1 MMSRHSGAVGYLV
14 EFANVLYLRGDFSG
28 ARRMLNHLIKARPE
42 CAEAW
47 GGIGALEMACG
58 NAEAAQ
64 GALERALAGYAAAAA
79 ESRGD
84 AEIHTRMAEA
94 HLLLGRPEEALS
106 CGKRA
111 VSLDPQ
117 DPAAWNALRKAAIR
131 LNDGE
136 SYYRAAAALISG
148 IPDDDLARC
157 ISDLREMGFE
167 REACE
172 LIEYSVKINK
182 ESETIDALPFAES
195 RAEKVEVGRG
205 DSGSK
210 KIKILKVK

>member
-1 MMSRHSGAVGYLV
+1 MDRHAGAVNFLV

-28 ARRMLNHLIKARPE
+28 ARRMLGHLIRLRPD

-47 GGIGALEMACG
+47 GGLGALEMACG
-58 NAEAAQ
+58 NAEAA
-64 GALERALAGYAAAAA
+64 GSALERALEGYAAAAA
-79 ESRGD
+79 ENRGD
-84 AEIHTRMAEA
+84 AAVLARMAEA

-111 VSLDPQ
+111 VSLAPQ
-117 DPAAWNALRKAAIR
+117 DGAAWDALRRAAVR
-131 LNDGE
+131 LGDGE
-136 SYYRAAAALISG
+136 SYHRAAAALITG

-157 ISDLREMGFE
+157 ISDLRDMGFE

-182 ESETIDALPFAES
+182 ECETIDALPFAES
-195 RAEKVEVGRG
+195 KAERVETGGGRV
-205 DSGSK
+205 
-210 KIKILKVK
+210 KILKVK